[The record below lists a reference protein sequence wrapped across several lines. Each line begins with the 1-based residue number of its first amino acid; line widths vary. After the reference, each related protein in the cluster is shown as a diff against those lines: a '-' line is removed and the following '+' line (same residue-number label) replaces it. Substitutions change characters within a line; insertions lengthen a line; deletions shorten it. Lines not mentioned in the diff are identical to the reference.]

1 VWFGSEAACRA
12 YIRRLRWPDGF
23 VCPACG
29 VMDDPSEMSRGLLL
43 CRHCRRQV
51 SLTAGTIFQ
60 DTHKPL
66 RLWFLTMWFIT
77 SQKNGVSALGLQRVL
92 GIGSYRTAWTWL
104 HKLRHAMVR
113 PGRDRLCGEVEVDET
128 YIGAPEE
135 GVCGRQT
142 LRKAIVAIAVEKD
155 GQGFGRV
162 RLRLVG
168 DVSADSLMSFVR
180 SAVEPGSVVQTDGW
194 ASYNGLK
201 DAGYRHEV
209 TVISGSPDPAHV
221 VMPRVHKVAAL
232 LKRWIMGTL
241 QGGIQHQHL
250 DYYLDEF
257 TFRFNRRRSKSRG
270 LLFYRLAQQAVDV
283 EPVTYRSIVAPD
295 DPGSIDRYP
304 WDYVCEVH
312 THFAE
317 SCRRAVM
324 GENTLKPL
332 LRLELLA
339 LTEVTPRRLIV
350 PDRGMA
356 TWKRFIERGGQF
368 PEDLTS
374 V

>member
-1 VWFGSEAACRA
+1 MSA
-12 YIRRLRWPDGF
+12 LP
-23 VCPACG
+23 PA
-29 VMDDPSEMSRGLLL
+29 V
-43 CRHCRRQV
+43 
-51 SLTAGTIFQ
+51 TAGTIFQ

-104 HKLRHAMVR
+104 HKLRRAMVR
-113 PGRDRLCGEVEVDET
+113 PGRLCGEVEVDET

-142 LRKAIVAIAVEKD
+142 KAIVAIALEKD

-194 ASYNGLK
+194 PSYNGLK

-257 TFRFNRRRSKSRG
+257 TFNRRRSKSRG

-304 WDYVCEVH
+304 W
-312 THFAE
+312 
-317 SCRRAVM
+317 
-324 GENTLKPL
+324 G
-332 LRLELLA
+332 LR
-339 LTEVTPRRLIV
+339 V
-350 PDRGMA
+350 
-356 TWKRFIERGGQF
+356 
-368 PEDLTS
+368 
-374 V
+374 